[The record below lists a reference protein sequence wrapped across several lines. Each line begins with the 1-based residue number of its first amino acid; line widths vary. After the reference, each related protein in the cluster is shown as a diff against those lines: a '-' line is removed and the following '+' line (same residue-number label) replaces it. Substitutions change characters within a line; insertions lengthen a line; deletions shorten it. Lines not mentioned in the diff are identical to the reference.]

1 MDQNKLEK
9 AQSGIEKGGI
19 IAEGVNF
26 ARDLVNEPPDV
37 ATPALLAE
45 TALSIKG
52 IECRII
58 ERDEAEKLGMGA
70 FLAVAKGSEF
80 PPKFIHMSYKPKGV
94 SKKKVAIIGKGITFD
109 SGGLDIKPASGMVN
123 MKDDMAGAAAVIAV
137 MRVLPLLKPDV
148 EVHGI
153 VAACE
158 NMPDGKAYR
167 PGDVL
172 KSLSGKTIEIDN
184 TDAEGRLTLADAI
197 TYAKNIG
204 VDEIIDLATLTGAC
218 MVALGRVASGIMG
231 NNQELINR
239 LIKSAEDSGER
250 LWQLPLYE
258 EYKESLKSDIAD
270 FKNTGSREGGASI
283 AGVFLKEFA
292 GDTPWVHIDIAGPSW
307 LDKDIKELSKGPSGV
322 GVRTLAHLFS
332 LQQ

>member
-1 MDQNKLEK
+1 MEIRLKQGSLTDIKADIVVINLFEGVKTPGGATGAIDKALDNLISSYVIEKEGFKGKLNEIYVLHTHGKIPADKVLIVGLGKSEEFELNKIREVASKVIKKAKALKTKSIVSILHGAGTAGLDPAECAQAIAEGSLIGNYSFSKYKSDDDDEPKEELELFTIVEMDQNKLEK

-123 MKDDMAGAAAVIAV
+123 MKDDMAGAAAVIVV

-153 VAACE
+153 VAAC
-158 NMPDGKAYR
+158 
-167 PGDVL
+167 
-172 KSLSGKTIEIDN
+172 
-184 TDAEGRLTLADAI
+184 
-197 TYAKNIG
+197 
-204 VDEIIDLATLTGAC
+204 
-218 MVALGRVASGIMG
+218 
-231 NNQELINR
+231 
-239 LIKSAEDSGER
+239 
-250 LWQLPLYE
+250 
-258 EYKESLKSDIAD
+258 
-270 FKNTGSREGGASI
+270 
-283 AGVFLKEFA
+283 
-292 GDTPWVHIDIAGPSW
+292 
-307 LDKDIKELSKGPSGV
+307 
-322 GVRTLAHLFS
+322 
-332 LQQ
+332 